1 MDKYNLRMNIE
12 HKLGKTVKVGAT
24 TQDHSLCTKM
34 SVPRMCY
41 GALLLMRLLVKHT
54 IRR

>member
-1 MDKYNLRMNIE
+1 M
-12 HKLGKTVKVGAT
+12 H
-24 TQDHSLCTKM
+24 KM

-54 IRR
+54 MKTVSGRISIRKEWTGESVGG